1 MMLHVYNLDRVKIR
15 LFDYSEYLL
24 RKRWTVFYRIKFKFK
39 STVPQLTK
47 IRDGLIVALVQLYD
61 LNWNMDFN
69 LNQIL

>member
-39 STVPQLTK
+39 STVTQLTK

>member
-39 STVPQLTK
+39 STVAQLTK